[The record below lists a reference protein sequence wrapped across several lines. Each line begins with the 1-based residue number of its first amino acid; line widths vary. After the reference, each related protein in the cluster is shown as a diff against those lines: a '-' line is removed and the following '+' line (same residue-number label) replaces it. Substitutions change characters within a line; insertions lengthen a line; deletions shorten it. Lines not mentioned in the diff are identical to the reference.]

1 MFRVVAVAVSRVTL
15 STALVLALLTVEV
28 AAQGAV
34 AAFDLQTGCLIGSIP
49 DAPKL
54 TVSWTGEC
62 VGGGANGQGN
72 VIAFSG
78 GRLRYV
84 LSAEF
89 RAGQLRVQGSLRD
102 CTAAAASCAD
112 VPVLI
117 ARQHEEAAAKK
128 AASAPPP
135 VAAPMASPSPNSS
148 QQPVAA
154 SSAPALATAEIRA
167 PDAIYRGAF
176 RQDPATGVINGEG
189 NVEFF
194 DGRSYQ
200 GPLKNGR
207 KEGTG
212 SYLWADGQRYVGEWL
227 ADLQHGRGVW
237 TSRAGDRYEGAHVA
251 GHREGVGTMTYAS
264 GLRYEGNWKADQ
276 ETGRGKLQFANGDT
290 YEGDFVQGARTG
302 VGVYRQKQGST
313 YSGQWLRGLRD
324 GNGVEEW
331 ENGLRYDGAWRANR
345 KEGLGQMRFP
355 DGGTYDGDWRNDQ
368 ATGQGDIVFASG
380 DVYTGQ
386 VREGVPSGLGIFRW
400 GSGDRFEGEFAAG
413 KPTAKGELT
422 LMLAAVGTSQTTNEP
437 VVLPPVVAAPA
448 PTSAI
453 ASATPPSRATLC
465 SSAFNAANSA
475 ILLRRFL
482 DSFPDDE
489 CGRHALA
496 KQKIAA
502 GAERDR
508 NAARATDEKVAQAK
522 TLIGATVAF
531 QQEFPFCVSGSG
543 ATCQRVTYVFDV
555 KAKIRDI
562 DVQKRTTRVQVSDAT
577 SLGNL
582 KRAPAQLFSDG
593 RAAATLDYKTR
604 NVGTVQSKSL
614 EEVGLAF

>member
-1 MFRVVAVAVSRVTL
+1 MFRVVAIAVSRVTL
-15 STALVLALLTVEV
+15 STALVLAVLTAEV

-34 AAFDLQTGCLIGSIP
+34 AAFDLQTGCLVGSIP

-102 CTAAAASCAD
+102 CAANAATCAD

-117 ARQHEEAAAKK
+117 TRQHEEAAAKK

-135 VAAPMASPSPNSS
+135 VAAPMASPIPSSS

-154 SSAPALATAEIRA
+154 SSAPAPATAEIRA

-176 RQDPATGVINGEG
+176 RQDPATGVISGEG

-264 GLRYEGNWKADQ
+264 GMRYEGTWKADQ

-313 YSGQWLRGLRD
+313 YSGQWLCGLRD

-355 DGGTYDGDWRNDQ
+355 DGGTYDGDWRGDQ

-400 GSGDRFEGEFAAG
+400 GSGDRFEGEFEAG

-422 LMLAAVGTSQTTNEP
+422 LMLAAVAASPTTTEP
-437 VVLPPVVAAPA
+437 VVPVTVVAAA
-448 PTSAI
+448 AATSTT
-453 ASATPPSRATLC
+453 ASAAPPSRAILC
-465 SSAFNAANSA
+465 ANAFNAASSA
-475 ILLRRFL
+475 NLLRRFL

-502 GAERDR
+502 SAERDR

-531 QQEFPFCVSGSG
+531 QQEFSFCVSGSG

-562 DVQKRTTRVQVSDAT
+562 DVQKRTARVQISDAT

>member
-1 MFRVVAVAVSRVTL
+1 MGVSRVAL
-15 STALVLALLTVEV
+15 SASLALLGQATLIAEV

-54 TVSWTGEC
+54 SVTWTGEC
-62 VGGGANGQGN
+62 VGGAANGQGN
-72 VIAFSG
+72 VIAFSA

-84 LSAEF
+84 LNGEF
-89 RAGQLRVQGSLRD
+89 RAGQLRAQASLRD
-102 CTAAAASCAD
+102 CEAAPASCAD
-112 VPVLI
+112 AIPALL
-117 ARQHEEAAAKK
+117 ARQHEDAAARK

-135 VAAPMASPSPNSS
+135 VAAPIVAAAPIS
-148 QQPVAA
+148 QSAAVAA
-154 SSAPALATAEIRA
+154 SSAPSSATAEIRA

-176 RQDPATGVINGEG
+176 RQDPATGVISGDG

-227 ADLQHGRGVW
+227 NDLQHGRGVW

-251 GHREGVGTMTYAS
+251 GHREGAGTMSYAN
-264 GLRYEGNWKADQ
+264 GLRYEGNWKTDR

-290 YEGDFVQGARTG
+290 YEGDFVQGERTG

-355 DGGTYDGDWRNDQ
+355 DGGTYDGDWRGDQ

-422 LMLAAVGTSQTTNEP
+422 LMLAAVGASQPTTEP
-437 VVLPPVVAAPA
+437 VLPPPVVVAAPA
-448 PTSAI
+448 SSATPSAI
-453 ASATPPSRATLC
+453 AAPPSRATLC
-465 SSAFNAANSA
+465 ASAFNAASSA

-489 CGRHALA
+489 CGRHVLA

-502 GAERDR
+502 SAERDR

-522 TLIGATVAF
+522 TLIDATVAF

-543 ATCQRVTYVFDV
+543 ATCQRVIYVFDV

-562 DVQKRTTRVQVSDAT
+562 DVQKRTARVQISDAT